1 MAMPET
7 IIQTIQQQSQQ
18 QSQQEIF
25 KQQPDN
31 KTLRG
36 KVVRPKFHDSK
47 NGKCAL
53 VVEVQDGSFITVTGH
68 MPAVRTG
75 DIYEFAGEWGEHKVH
90 GKQFQFTNYQVILP
104 QSKPGIVSYI
114 ADIAFGVGRKRAGAI
129 YDQLGDNCLE
139 VIATEG
145 PGALM
150 GVPGITPQQAEEIHA
165 KLTQNQTLA
174 EVAAMVCGEGVG
186 PSLAHRIYA
195 LYGKD
200 AVAKVRE
207 NPFVLADEMFGVGF
221 KTADKIARHVGVAVD
236 SPYRVQAAYKYI
248 LKTAAEDGNCFLKPG
263 QTIPGYEM
271 VESGGKSRRRENIAA
286 QVLGFTAEIG
296 TEQIRDAS
304 LELIRREECVRE
316 TDPENGS
323 RIYLKGMYEAETALA
338 GDILRL
344 LGQETEEG
352 ADKDRGY
359 IEALIDDYQNRTGME
374 FAPEQRQAIVAA
386 MQSRISVLTGG
397 PGTGKTSSVNAIISA
412 YQIIHPTHKVYLASP
427 TGRAAKRMSECT
439 GGREAKTIHRLLR
452 FNPYEGG
459 FQHNRYCQLEGPG
472 LLILD
477 EVSMCD
483 TPLAAN
489 LFEAIPDSMTVV
501 LVGDEDQLPSVGPGK
516 VLGDIIRSGVV
527 PVTRLNR
534 IFRQAEGSG
543 IAALAHQIRAG
554 AVPDFYLD
562 DVAFCRVSGAE
573 EAADVAVQQAIQAV
587 EDYGLMGFQLLT
599 PQRRGPAGVDALNQ
613 RLQEVLNPAE
623 FGKPELKTGR
633 VFRQG
638 DKAMVIKNNYK
649 KGVFNGDLG
658 MVTGIGEGVA
668 ADGTKEEGIF
678 VEIDGDRVFFGRSEL
693 DQLMLAYAGTVHR
706 AQGGQWTHVIY
717 VCVTQHYMLL
727 QRNLAYT
734 AITRAE
740 KYLTVVGMEAAVKIA
755 VKNTKINDRNTWLA
769 ERLRGGG

>member
-1 MAMPET
+1 MPEA
-7 IIQTIQQQSQQ
+7 TIQQQRQEELFQQ
-18 QSQQEIF
+18 P
-25 KQQPDN
+25 PDN

-36 KVVRPKFHDSK
+36 QVTRIIRHFE
-47 NGKCAL
+47 NTG
-53 VVEVQDGSFITVTGH
+53 FIILRVHVPEPNNEIVSVTGH
-68 MPAVRTG
+68 ASNIRQG
-75 DIYEFAGEWGEHKVH
+75 DTYEFTGKWGDHKTY
-90 GKQFQFTNYQVILP
+90 GKQFQFESAEVILP

-114 ADIAFGVGRKRAGAI
+114 ADIAYGIGRKKAGAI
-129 YDQLGDNCLE
+129 YDRLGDNCLE
-139 VIATEG
+139 IIAQGG

-150 GVPGITPQQAEEIHA
+150 GIQGVTPQQAEEIHA
-165 KLTQNQTLA
+165 KLTQNATLA

-186 PSLAHRIYA
+186 PSLAHKIYNQ
-195 LYGKD
+195 YGKE
-200 AVAKVRE
+200 AVTKIRE

-236 SPYRVQAAYKYI
+236 SPYRIQAAYKFT
-248 LKTAAEDGNCFLKPG
+248 LKTAAEEGHCYLKPG

-271 VESGGKSRRRENIAA
+271 VESGGKSRRKENVAA

-296 TEQIRDAS
+296 VEQIRDAS
-304 LELIRREECVRE
+304 MELIRREECVRE

-344 LGQETEEG
+344 LGQEAKEG
-352 ADKDRGY
+352 AGKDGKY
-359 IEALIDDYQNRTGME
+359 IEALIDDYQNRTSME

-386 MQSRISVLTGG
+386 MQSRLSVLTGG
-397 PGTGKTSSVNAIISA
+397 PGTGKTASINAIISA
-412 YQIIHPTHKVYLASP
+412 YQVIHPSHKIYLASP

-452 FNPYEGG
+452 FNPHEGG

-472 LLILD
+472 LLVLD
-477 EVSMCD
+477 ELSMCD
-483 TPLAAN
+483 CSLAASV
-489 LFEAIPDSMTVV
+489 FEAVPDDMTVV

-534 IFRQAEGSG
+534 IFRQADGSG

-554 AVPDFYLD
+554 EGMGFCLD
-562 DVAFCRVSGAE
+562 DVAFCRADGAA

-587 EDYGLMGFQLLT
+587 EEYGLMGFQLLT
-599 PQRRGPAGVDALNQ
+599 PQRRGPAGVDALNE

-623 FGKPELKTGR
+623 FGKPELKAGR
-633 VFRQG
+633 VFRVG

-649 KGVFNGDLG
+649 KGVFNGDMG
-658 MVTGIGEGVA
+658 MVTGVGEGVT
-668 ADGTKEEGIF
+668 ADGTKEQGIY
-678 VEIDGDRVFFGRSEL
+678 VEIDGGGVFFGRSEI
-693 DQLMLAYAGTVHR
+693 DQLMLAYCSTTHR
-706 AQGGQWTHVIY
+706 AQGGEHPCVIY
-717 VCVTQHYMLL
+717 VCITSHFIML
-727 QRNLAYT
+727 QRQQVYT
-734 AITRAE
+734 AITRA
-740 KYLTVVGMEAAVKIA
+740 KKQLIVVGQEKAVSIAA
-755 VKNTKINDRNTWLA
+755 KNAKVDERNTWLA